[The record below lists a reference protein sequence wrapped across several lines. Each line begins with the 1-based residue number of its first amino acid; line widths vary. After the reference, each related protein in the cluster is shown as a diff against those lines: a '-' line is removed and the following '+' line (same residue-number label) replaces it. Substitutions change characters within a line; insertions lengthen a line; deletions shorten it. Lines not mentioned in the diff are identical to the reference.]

1 MDFKKRLINMILG
14 PVFYIILWLGLSS
27 AGLTDSTAAKGIG
40 VAVWMIFWWVTR
52 PVDITV
58 TALLP
63 GVVNALF
70 SIVPME
76 NVISQYS
83 SSSIILIF
91 GSCLLTAP
99 WSKIGL
105 DRRISLKA
113 LSLIGPSMKSQIT
126 VWLLAAVILSNM
138 MPNVVVVAIFTP
150 IAVSMLVAAG
160 YKDIKNC
167 EPAVPILCAIAW
179 GSQVGGAGTPL
190 GGAMN
195 VTAISFLESYTGKEF
210 MYIDW
215 LMRMLPY
222 TVIAT
227 IVVLC
232 MMIFKPMKVNSLSG
246 TKEYFEKC
254 YAELGPM
261 KKDEKI
267 SLFLFV
273 VAMLGSFIRPLYA
286 DLLPGLVP
294 AYLFL
299 LLGFLNFVIVSFEK
313 KEMLLKWDEAQTEIM
328 WGMLLLFA
336 GGLALGQILTG
347 SGANDA
353 IASVIASLH
362 LTGGFGTIVIFAIFA
377 CIISE
382 MTNSTVSAAV
392 TLPIVIGVTEKLG
405 LNPIPYIFTAAMA
418 MNYES
423 LLPVSVRAISVGYGL
438 DPNQLIKKGLPI
450 TLARMAV
457 AILVG
462 YVTMLVWPGFGVLH

>member
-1 MDFKKRLINMILG
+1 MNTTKRLLHLLIGPLLYLLAWLLG
-14 PVFYIILWLGLSS
+14 AQFH
-27 AGLTDSTAAKGIG
+27 LTDATAAKGIG
-40 VAVWMIFWWVTR
+40 VALWMIYWWVTR
-52 PVDITV
+52 PVNITV

-63 GVVNALF
+63 GIVNALF
-70 SIVPME
+70 NIVPME
-76 NVISQYS
+76 DVISQYA
-83 SSSIILIF
+83 SSSIVLIF

-99 WSKIGL
+99 WAKIGL
-105 DRRISLKA
+105 DKRISLKA
-113 LSLIGPSMKSQIT
+113 LSLIGPSMKSQIA
-126 VWLLAAVILSNM
+126 VWLLSAAILSNM

-150 IAVSMLVAAG
+150 IAVSMLAAAG

-179 GSQVGGAGTPL
+179 GSQLGGAGTPL

-195 VTAISFLESYTGKEF
+195 ITAISFIEEYTGKEF

-215 LMRMLPY
+215 IARMLPY
-222 TVIAT
+222 TI
-227 IVVLC
+227 IVTLIILLVMLLR
-232 MMIFKPMKVNSLSG
+232 PMKVTSLSG
-246 TKEYFEKC
+246 TKEYFDTC
-254 YAELGPM
+254 YKELGPM
-261 KKDEKI
+261 KRDEKI
-267 SLFLFV
+267 SLVLFI
-273 VAMLGSFIRPLYA
+273 VAMLGSFLRPLYA

-299 LLGFLNFVIVSFEK
+299 LLGCLNFFIIGMDK
-313 KEMLLKWDEAQTEIM
+313 KMLLDWDNAQKEVM

-353 IASVIASLH
+353 IAGIISTLPLNKGLA
-362 LTGGFGTIVIFAIFA
+362 TIAIFA
-377 CIISE
+377 LFAAVISE

-392 TLPIVIGVTEKLG
+392 TLPIAIGVTQKMG
-405 LNPIPYIFTAAMA
+405 LNPIPYVFTVAMA

-438 DPNQLIKKGLPI
+438 DPDKLLKSALPLTILRLII
-450 TLARMAV
+450 

-462 YVTMLVWPGFGVLH
+462 YITMMIWPGFGTL

>member
-1 MDFKKRLINMILG
+1 MNTTKRLIHLLIGPLLYLLAWLLG
-14 PVFYIILWLGLSS
+14 AQFH
-27 AGLTDSTAAKGIG
+27 LTEATAAKGIG
-40 VAVWMIFWWVTR
+40 VALWMIYWWVTR
-52 PVDITV
+52 PVNITV

-63 GVVNALF
+63 GIVNALF
-70 SIVPME
+70 NIVPME
-76 NVISQYS
+76 DVISQYA
-83 SSSIILIF
+83 SSSIVLIF

-99 WSKIGL
+99 WAKIGL
-105 DRRISLKA
+105 DKRISLKA
-113 LSLIGPSMKSQIT
+113 LSLIGPSMKSQIA
-126 VWLLAAVILSNM
+126 VWLLSAAILSNM

-150 IAVSMLVAAG
+150 IAVSMLAAAG

-179 GSQVGGAGTPL
+179 GSQLGGAGTPL

-195 VTAISFLESYTGKEF
+195 ITAISFIEEYTGKEF

-215 LMRMLPY
+215 IARMLPY
-222 TVIAT
+222 TI
-227 IVVLC
+227 IVTLIILLVMLLR
-232 MMIFKPMKVNSLSG
+232 PMKVTSLSG
-246 TKEYFEKC
+246 TKEYFDTC
-254 YAELGPM
+254 YKELGPM
-261 KKDEKI
+261 KRDEKI
-267 SLFLFV
+267 SLVLFI
-273 VAMLGSFIRPLYA
+273 VAMLGSFLRPLYA

-299 LLGFLNFVIVSFEK
+299 LLGCLNFFIIGMDK
-313 KEMLLKWDEAQTEIM
+313 KMLLDWDNAQKEVM

-353 IASVIASLH
+353 IAGIISTLPLNKGLA
-362 LTGGFGTIVIFAIFA
+362 TIAIFA
-377 CIISE
+377 LFAAVISE

-392 TLPIVIGVTEKLG
+392 TLPIAIGVTQKMG
-405 LNPIPYIFTAAMA
+405 LNPIPYVFTVAMA

-438 DPNQLIKKGLPI
+438 DPDKLLKSALPLTILRLII
-450 TLARMAV
+450 

-462 YVTMLVWPGFGVLH
+462 YITMMIWPGFGTL

>member
-1 MDFKKRLINMILG
+1 MNTTKRLIHLLLG
-14 PVFYIILWLGLSS
+14 PLLYLLAWLLG
-27 AGLTDSTAAKGIG
+27 AQFHLTDATAAKGIG
-40 VAVWMIFWWVTR
+40 VALWMIYWWVTR
-52 PVDITV
+52 PVNITV

-63 GVVNALF
+63 GIVNALF
-70 SIVPME
+70 NIVPME
-76 NVISQYS
+76 DVISQYA
-83 SSSIILIF
+83 SSSIVLIF

-99 WSKIGL
+99 WAKIGL
-105 DRRISLKA
+105 DKRISLKA
-113 LSLIGPSMKSQIT
+113 LSLIGPSMKSQIA
-126 VWLLAAVILSNM
+126 VWLLSAAVLSNM

-150 IAVSMLVAAG
+150 IAVSMLAAAG

-179 GSQVGGAGTPL
+179 GSQLGGAGTPL

-195 VTAISFLESYTGKEF
+195 ITAISFIEEYTGKEF

-215 LMRMLPY
+215 IARMLPY
-222 TVIAT
+222 TI
-227 IVVLC
+227 IVTLIILLA
-232 MMIFKPMKVNSLSG
+232 MLLRPMKVTSLSG
-246 TKEYFEKC
+246 TKEYFDTC
-254 YAELGPM
+254 YKELGPM
-261 KKDEKI
+261 KRDEKI
-267 SLFLFV
+267 SLVLFI
-273 VAMLGSFIRPLYA
+273 VAMLGSFLRPLYA

-299 LLGFLNFVIVSFEK
+299 LLGCLNFFIIGMDK
-313 KEMLLKWDEAQTEIM
+313 KMLLDWDNAQKEVM

-353 IASVIASLH
+353 IAGIISTLPLNKGLA
-362 LTGGFGTIVIFAIFA
+362 TIAIFA
-377 CIISE
+377 LFAAVISE

-392 TLPIVIGVTEKLG
+392 TLPIAIGVTQKMG
-405 LNPIPYIFTAAMA
+405 LNPIPYVFTVAMA

-438 DPNQLIKKGLPI
+438 DPDKLLKSALPLTILRLII
-450 TLARMAV
+450 

-462 YVTMLVWPGFGVLH
+462 YITMMIWPGFGTL

>member
-1 MDFKKRLINMILG
+1 MNTTKRLIHLLIGPLLYLLAWLLG
-14 PVFYIILWLGLSS
+14 AQFH
-27 AGLTDSTAAKGIG
+27 LTDATAAKGIG
-40 VAVWMIFWWVTR
+40 VALWMIYWWVTR
-52 PVDITV
+52 PVNITV

-63 GVVNALF
+63 GIVNALF
-70 SIVPME
+70 NIVPME
-76 NVISQYS
+76 DVISQYA
-83 SSSIILIF
+83 SSSIVLIF

-99 WSKIGL
+99 WAKIGL
-105 DRRISLKA
+105 DKRISLKA
-113 LSLIGPSMKSQIT
+113 LSLIGPSMKSQIA
-126 VWLLAAVILSNM
+126 VWLLSAAVLSNM

-150 IAVSMLVAAG
+150 IAVSMLAAAG

-179 GSQVGGAGTPL
+179 GSQLGGAGTPL

-195 VTAISFLESYTGKEF
+195 ITAISFIEEYTGKEF

-215 LMRMLPY
+215 IARMLPY
-222 TVIAT
+222 TI
-227 IVVLC
+227 IVTLIILLA
-232 MMIFKPMKVNSLSG
+232 MLLRPMKVTSLSG
-246 TKEYFEKC
+246 TKEYFDTC
-254 YAELGPM
+254 YKELGPM
-261 KKDEKI
+261 KRDEKI
-267 SLFLFV
+267 SLVLFI
-273 VAMLGSFIRPLYA
+273 VAMLGSFLRPLYA

-299 LLGFLNFVIVSFEK
+299 LLGCLNFFIIGMDK
-313 KEMLLKWDEAQTEIM
+313 NMLLDWDNAQKEVM

-353 IASVIASLH
+353 IAGIISTLPLNKGLA
-362 LTGGFGTIVIFAIFA
+362 TIAIFA
-377 CIISE
+377 LFAAVISE

-392 TLPIVIGVTEKLG
+392 TLPIAIGVTQKMG
-405 LNPIPYIFTAAMA
+405 LNPIPYVFTVAMA

-438 DPNQLIKKGLPI
+438 DPDKLLKSALPLTILRLII
-450 TLARMAV
+450 

-462 YVTMLVWPGFGVLH
+462 YITMMIWPGFGTL